1 MEQLQ
6 SQMDDQFKDSLRQLQ
21 DSEDDILRLRDML
34 QEKTKE
40 LETVLSE

>member
-1 MEQLQ
+1 
-6 SQMDDQFKDSLRQLQ
+6 MDDQFKDSLRQLQ